1 MTDQIEPTEE
11 PTAPAPLGEPIEETV
26 GDIMKKSSGEG
37 IKFWVIVLSILVYIT
52 GIVYAEVH
60 ALNMLSQGVAADMR
74 IWATAGMVAAGLSAI
89 GLPLAL
95 KVWTID
101 SKQRIAAYIFYLLD
115 FAFLCFNAFVDFDRN
130 TGQQLA
136 PWALTY
142 ATYILPASPIIIAA
156 LWALVWELDPSV
168 REKVLALS
176 LRVAMKEKVARQV
189 AQAAKGQN
197 VNAVV
202 SAAAQ
207 REVDRALTELFGAP
221 VTGYTMNAADLPT
234 TASRGLMSSFF
245 GMLSSQLRRAI
256 STLTP
261 SQSERPDSQK

>member
-1 MTDQIEPTEE
+1 MSDPIEPTPTEE
-11 PTAPAPLGEPIEETV
+11 PTTPTPLGDPAEETV
-26 GDIMKKSSGEG
+26 GDIMKKSSGDG
-37 IKFWVIVLSILVYIT
+37 IKFWVIALSIIVYIT

-60 ALNMLSQGVAADMR
+60 ALSMLSKGVDPEMR
-74 IWATAGMVAAGLSAI
+74 IWATAGMVAAGISALL
-89 GLPLAL
+89 LPLAL

-101 SKQRIAAYIFYLLD
+101 SKQRIAAYMFYLLD

-136 PWALTY
+136 PWAQTY
-142 ATYILPASPIIIAA
+142 ATYILPASPIVIAA
-156 LWALVWELDPSV
+156 LWALVWELDPAV

-176 LRVAMKEKVARQV
+176 LRVAMKEKVARKV
-189 AQAAKGQN
+189 ADAAKGQN

-202 SAAAQ
+202 NAAAQ
-207 REVDRALTELFGAP
+207 REVDRALSELFGAP
-221 VTGYTMNAADLPT
+221 VTGYTVNAADLP
-234 TASRGLMSSFF
+234 ANKGLLSSFF

-261 SQSERPDSQK
+261 SQSGSPDSK